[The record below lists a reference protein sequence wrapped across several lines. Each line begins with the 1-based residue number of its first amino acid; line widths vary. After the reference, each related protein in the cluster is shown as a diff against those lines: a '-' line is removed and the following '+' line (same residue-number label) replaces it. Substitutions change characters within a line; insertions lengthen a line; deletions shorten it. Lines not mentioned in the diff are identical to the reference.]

1 MTLSQTADVAF
12 AIGSLDHIVITP
24 SSSTIGAGGS
34 QSYTV
39 EAFDVFNNSLGDV
52 TGSTGFGITPDGS
65 CTGASCTATVV
76 GSHTVTA
83 TYAGQTD
90 TSTLTVV
97 SAPADPS
104 ASTIAAAPGSITANG
119 TSTSAVT
126 VQLKDIFGN
135 NRGGGGNVVALA
147 TTTGTLSGVT
157 DNGNGTYSAT
167 LTSAT
172 SVGTASITGTL
183 DGVAIVSTASVVFT
197 PGAATHLAVT
207 GAASTTAGVAAGVT
221 VTAKDAFDNTATG
234 YTGTVHFTSSDG
246 GATLPGDYTF
256 VGGDAGSHPFSATL
270 TTAGSQ
276 SVTATD
282 TVTGSINGSHS
293 ITVNAAAA
301 ASFDVTSAGGPQ
313 TAGGAFNVTV
323 TARDA
328 FGNVAT
334 GYTGTVHF
342 TSSDGTA
349 TLPADY
355 AFVAGDSGVDTFSV
369 TLKTAGSQT
378 ITATQGGVTGTTPSI
393 TIDPAAVASF
403 TLTGVP
409 ATVVSGTPASVT
421 VTAHDAFANTVTA
434 YTGSVHFSS
443 NDPLALLPGD
453 YTFTGGDAGVHTLTN
468 AYTLLTTGA
477 RTVTATDT
485 ISPAVNGTS
494 AFITVTPGSASG
506 TTSTIAAGPT
516 SIQANGTSTSTL
528 TVQLEDVTGNDLT
541 AGGNA
546 VALSTTSGTIGA
558 ITDHGDGT
566 YTATLTSS
574 TVAGVASISG
584 TVDLAP
590 IAIGTTVTFTPGPA
604 ASFAVTGPATA
615 TAGTAGT
622 YTVTAKD
629 AFGNTATGYTGTVHL
644 TSSDPQA
651 VLPADYTFT
660 GGDAGVHAFSVTLK
674 SAGTRTV
681 TATDTL
687 TGSINGTSAGT
698 AVTGLGVDANVST
711 VTASPTPIVADGS
724 ATTTVTVTLK
734 DQYGNTVAGKAVAV
748 SNTGSATLSSGGSG
762 TSDAAGVATFTS
774 TDSTPEDVTYSAT
787 GDGVALTQQASVNFT
802 TGTLDHIVVSPSSAT
817 ITADGPGQA
826 YTVTGYDALNNS
838 LGDVTTDMTFTISP
852 DGSCTGA
859 TCSATTAGSH
869 TVTATDTSTGTVSD
883 AATLNVNAGAPSTLT
898 STITASPSS
907 VVADNTTSTITVRL
921 KDAAG
926 NNVPSSGGTVA
937 LATTLGTLSAV
948 TDNGNGTYTAT
959 VRSTLV
965 GTATITGTLNASAL
979 ASSTAV
985 TFVPGP
991 ATHFVLTDPGSATA
1005 GSSFN
1010 VTVTAKDAFNNTAT
1024 GYLGTVHFTSTDGA
1038 ATLPGNYGFVG
1049 GDAGVNIFPVT
1060 LKTAGSQTVTATDTV
1075 TGSINGTTGAIG
1087 VNPGPVS
1094 ATASTMT
1101 RSPAS
1106 VPADGSTTSAVGV
1119 TLKDAYGNVVAG
1131 KVVTLGAGGG
1141 SSSWSPLTD
1150 TTNGSGVAS
1159 FAVKDTEVENVV
1171 YNATDTSDA
1180 LALTDTAT
1188 VSFVAGS
1195 LNSITLNPANATVAA
1210 GVGQTYTVRGYDA
1223 YSHDLGDVTPGT
1235 TLTINPNGSCV
1246 AATCTATIAG
1256 PHTVV
1261 ADNAGHTT
1269 TASLTVTPAAA
1280 SAANSTITAAPG
1292 AITAD
1297 GLSTSTI
1304 TVRLKDAYFNTVVTS
1319 GGTVALSTTGGA
1331 LSAVTDNADGTYTAT
1346 LTSPTSPGSGTVSG
1360 TLNGTPIGGT
1370 ATVTF
1375 GAAPPG
1381 PASGATST
1389 ISAGPNSIQAD
1400 GSSTS
1405 TITVRLKDASGTNL
1419 VAGGDTVALAT
1430 TGGTLSA
1437 VTDNGN
1443 GTYTATLTSPASP
1456 GSGTVSGTVNA
1467 AAITDT
1473 ATVTFTAGPPPPPG
1487 PADGT
1492 TSTITAA
1499 PASIVANGASTST
1512 ITVRLKDASGTN
1524 LVAGGDAVALSTT
1537 GGTLSAVTDNGNGTY
1552 TATLT
1557 SPVAAGSATVSGT
1570 VNAAPITSTAN
1581 VTFTSPGSPPALLA
1595 ATVTGATLILTY
1607 DQTLDGTSVP
1617 APSDFNVVQNLI
1629 AQGTPTG
1636 VAVSGT
1642 TVTISLAA
1650 TVNSGDVVTID
1661 YTGTATKNL
1670 TGQPAATFTG
1680 QPVAVGTP
1688 PPPGPSPV
1696 VCTPPQVV
1704 NSAGTGCFT
1713 PRPPPPPVVFLGT
1726 NPADG
1731 AILGSVGSIT
1741 FNANHDTSWYAIT
1754 VTRDGDAPQD
1764 LLPGSGASYTT
1775 AFSASVGGTYTIDAF
1790 MDDGYNPRQHIHAQF
1805 TIVGSGIPG
1814 IGVPGAGGSVDAG
1827 DGVGS
1832 ASWPAGT
1839 FSDPV
1844 IVRIDVVTSTGVVSV
1859 PPGSLAYQVTATR
1872 IRDGSP
1878 VHVLGGVV
1886 DVQFKNAPADATPS
1900 TSEDGLG
1907 WTTVPTLPSLSLPDG
1922 QPDGAFRDSDN
1933 TVHILTRHLS
1943 YFALFSPAT
1952 TKLAFQ
1958 VVGTVRFTW
1967 GLDKYVGARISLT
1980 HAAMVTARLYSPKG
1994 TKLKT
1999 WLRPAKAGN
2008 SILKLKLP
2016 PAAHKPGT
2024 YRITFTARAKSA
2036 AAVQTIRVRVL
2047 PTLTLGTRKTQAR
2060 SVVLSVPAGSA
2071 IAAKLHGLRTSV
2083 VSGDA
2088 ENTFRATANV
2098 SRDVVVI
2105 VIDADQAGIATI
2117 RDLHA
2122 VFPRVRILALSG
2134 DSALLAR
2141 AVPAGATVALP
2152 SSTSAALV
2160 AKTVERLAA
2169 L

>member
-1 MTLSQTADVAF
+1 M
-12 AIGSLDHIVITP
+12 
-24 SSSTIGAGGS
+24 
-34 QSYTV
+34 
-39 EAFDVFNNSLGDV
+39 
-52 TGSTGFGITPDGS
+52 
-65 CTGASCTATVV
+65 
-76 GSHTVTA
+76 
-83 TYAGQTD
+83 
-90 TSTLTVV
+90 
-97 SAPADPS
+97 
-104 ASTIAAAPGSITANG
+104 
-119 TSTSAVT
+119 
-126 VQLKDIFGN
+126 
-135 NRGGGGNVVALA
+135 
-147 TTTGTLSGVT
+147 
-157 DNGNGTYSAT
+157 
-167 LTSAT
+167 
-172 SVGTASITGTL
+172 
-183 DGVAIVSTASVVFT
+183 
-197 PGAATHLAVT
+197 
-207 GAASTTAGVAAGVT
+207 
-221 VTAKDAFDNTATG
+221 
-234 YTGTVHFTSSDG
+234 
-246 GATLPGDYTF
+246 
-256 VGGDAGSHPFSATL
+256 
-270 TTAGSQ
+270 
-276 SVTATD
+276 
-282 TVTGSINGSHS
+282 
-293 ITVNAAAA
+293 
-301 ASFDVTSAGGPQ
+301 
-313 TAGGAFNVTV
+313 
-323 TARDA
+323 
-328 FGNVAT
+328 
-334 GYTGTVHF
+334 
-342 TSSDGTA
+342 
-349 TLPADY
+349 
-355 AFVAGDSGVDTFSV
+355 
-369 TLKTAGSQT
+369 TLKTAGSRT
-378 ITATQGGVTGTTPSI
+378 VTATQGGVTGTTPSI
-393 TIDPAAVASF
+393 TVDPGAVTGFA
-403 TLTGVP
+403 LTGVP

-421 VTAHDAFANTVTA
+421 VTARDAYANTVTA

-443 NDPLALLPGD
+443 NDPLASLPGD
-453 YTFTGGDAGVHTLTN
+453 YTFTGGDAGVHTFTN

-506 TTSTIAAGPT
+506 ATSTIAAGPT

-528 TVQLEDVTGNDLT
+528 TVQLKDVTGNNLT

-681 TATDTL
+681 TATDTV
-687 TGSINGTSAGT
+687 TGSITGTSAGT

-711 VTASPTPIVADGS
+711 VTASPTPVVADGS

-734 DQYGNTVAGKAVAV
+734 DQYGNPVAGKAVAV

-762 TSDAAGVATFTS
+762 TSNGAGVATFTS
-774 TDSTPEDVTYSAT
+774 TDSTPENVTYSAT
-787 GDGVALTQQASVNFT
+787 GDGVTLTQQASVNFT

-869 TVTATDTSTGTVSD
+869 TVTATDTSTGTISD
-883 AATLNVNAGAPSTLT
+883 TATLNVNAGAPSTLT
-898 STITASPSS
+898 STITASPGS

-959 VRSTLV
+959 VKSTLV

-979 ASSTAV
+979 ASSTGV

-991 ATHFVLTDPGSATA
+991 ATHFVVTDPGSATA

-1223 YSHDLGDVTPGT
+1223 YSHDLGDVTSGT

-1389 ISAGPNSIQAD
+1389 ITASPTSIQAD

-1419 VAGGDTVALAT
+1419 AAGGDTVALAT

-1437 VTDNGN
+1437 VTDNHD
-1443 GTYTATLTSPASP
+1443 GTYTATLTSPGQPGQRHRQRHRQRCGDHRHRHRHLHRRPAAAARP
-1456 GSGTVSGTVNA
+1456 GRRDDLDDQRGSGVDRRGRHLDLDDHGPAQGRLRHQPRRGRRHRRALDDRRHALRGHRQRQRHLHRHPHLARRPPA
-1467 AAITDT
+1467 APRSAAPSTPRRSR
-1473 ATVTFTAGPPPPPG
+1473 APPP
-1487 PADGT
+1487 
-1492 TSTITAA
+1492 
-1499 PASIVANGASTST
+1499 
-1512 ITVRLKDASGTN
+1512 
-1524 LVAGGDAVALSTT
+1524 
-1537 GGTLSAVTDNGNGTY
+1537 
-1552 TATLT
+1552 
-1557 SPVAAGSATVSGT
+1557 SPSRARARRRRCV
-1570 VNAAPITSTAN
+1570 
-1581 VTFTSPGSPPALLA
+1581 A

-1617 APSDFNVVQNLI
+1617 APSDFNVVQNLTP
-1629 AQGTPTG
+1629 QGTPTG

-1680 QPVAVGTP
+1680 QPVTVGTP
-1688 PPPGPSPV
+1688 PPPGPSPI
-1696 VCTPPQVV
+1696 VCTPPQVL
-1704 NSAGTGCFT
+1704 NNGRHRPASRRGLRPRPSCSSGRTPPTARSSARSARSPSTPTTTRAGT
-1713 PRPPPPPVVFLGT
+1713 R
-1726 NPADG
+1726 
-1731 AILGSVGSIT
+1731 
-1741 FNANHDTSWYAIT
+1741 
-1754 VTRDGDAPQD
+1754 
-1764 LLPGSGASYTT
+1764 
-1775 AFSASVGGTYTIDAF
+1775 
-1790 MDDGYNPRQHIHAQF
+1790 
-1805 TIVGSGIPG
+1805 
-1814 IGVPGAGGSVDAG
+1814 
-1827 DGVGS
+1827 
-1832 ASWPAGT
+1832 
-1839 FSDPV
+1839 
-1844 IVRIDVVTSTGVVSV
+1844 
-1859 PPGSLAYQVTATR
+1859 
-1872 IRDGSP
+1872 SP
-1878 VHVLGGVV
+1878 
-1886 DVQFKNAPADATPS
+1886 
-1900 TSEDGLG
+1900 
-1907 WTTVPTLPSLSLPDG
+1907 
-1922 QPDGAFRDSDN
+1922 
-1933 TVHILTRHLS
+1933 
-1943 YFALFSPAT
+1943 
-1952 TKLAFQ
+1952 
-1958 VVGTVRFTW
+1958 
-1967 GLDKYVGARISLT
+1967 
-1980 HAAMVTARLYSPKG
+1980 
-1994 TKLKT
+1994 
-1999 WLRPAKAGN
+1999 
-2008 SILKLKLP
+2008 
-2016 PAAHKPGT
+2016 
-2024 YRITFTARAKSA
+2024 
-2036 AAVQTIRVRVL
+2036 
-2047 PTLTLGTRKTQAR
+2047 
-2060 SVVLSVPAGSA
+2060 
-2071 IAAKLHGLRTSV
+2071 
-2083 VSGDA
+2083 
-2088 ENTFRATANV
+2088 
-2098 SRDVVVI
+2098 
-2105 VIDADQAGIATI
+2105 
-2117 RDLHA
+2117 
-2122 VFPRVRILALSG
+2122 
-2134 DSALLAR
+2134 
-2141 AVPAGATVALP
+2141 
-2152 SSTSAALV
+2152 
-2160 AKTVERLAA
+2160 
-2169 L
+2169 